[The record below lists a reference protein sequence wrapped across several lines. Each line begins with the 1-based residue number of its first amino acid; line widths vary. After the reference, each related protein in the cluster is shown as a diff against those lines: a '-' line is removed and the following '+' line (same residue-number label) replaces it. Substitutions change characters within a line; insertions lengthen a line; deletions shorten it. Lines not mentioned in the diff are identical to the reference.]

1 MTQPLP
7 TVLGYYGKL
16 PARGDFVGR
25 RLPRETIGLWDG
37 WLQEAVAASREALG
51 AGWLD
56 LYLVSPLWRF
66 VLPAGLCGSTNLAG
80 ILMPSVD
87 KVGRAFPLM
96 LAVEFDAGLPLATL
110 LAGGSDWFAAIED
123 LALSALAEDFALDRL
138 DAPVAAHRLGPAT
151 GSLATRPIELGPIG
165 HCLPLG
171 GPDDAR
177 VLTENGGGTD
187 RSFWWTNGSQRVA
200 PVLVLARGLPAPDGF
215 AAFIDGDWT
224 ERRWSVG
231 SIADKS
237 AITPEAFDALPA
249 AEAEVLPWD
258 RKE

>member
-7 TVLGYYGKL
+7 TVLAYYGKL

-25 RLPRETIGLWDG
+25 RLPRETINLWDG

-66 VLPAGLCGSTNLAG
+66 VLPAGLCGGVTLAG
-80 ILMPSVD
+80 VMMPSVD

-96 LAVEFDAGLPLATL
+96 LAAEFDAGLPSAAL
-110 LAGGSDWFAAIED
+110 LAGASAWFAAIED

-138 DAPVAAHRLGPAT
+138 DEPVAAHLLDPAI
-151 GSLATRPIELGPIG
+151 GGAAIRPIDLGSTG
-165 HCLPLG
+165 QCVALG
-171 GPDDAR
+171 GPDDSR
-177 VLTENGGGTD
+177 VLAESGGGAD
-187 RSFWWTNGSQRVA
+187 RSFWWTTGSERVS

-215 AAFIDGDWT
+215 AAFIDGDWAA
-224 ERRWSVG
+224 RGWSAG
-231 SIADKS
+231 PMPDNS
-237 AITPEAFDALPA
+237 ALTPGASGALPA
-249 AEAEVLPWD
+249 LEAELLPWD
-258 RKE
+258 REE